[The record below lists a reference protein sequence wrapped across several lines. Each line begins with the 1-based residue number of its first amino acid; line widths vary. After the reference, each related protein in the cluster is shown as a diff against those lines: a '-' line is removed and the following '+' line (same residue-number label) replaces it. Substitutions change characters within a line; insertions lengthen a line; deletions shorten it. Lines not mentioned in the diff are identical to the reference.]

1 MQFSKTLS
9 IPVATLLALANF
21 VPSEV
26 HAQNVQEVSRE
37 KVELQPRKKRKEIK
51 LVCVQEGAVV
61 YQSEDSSINKF
72 NAERFKAS
80 RVREKEVAPTA
91 RGRSE
96 GAKTVEAYLYQPG
109 NIICVRLKD

>member
-1 MQFSKTLS
+1 MQISKTLS
-9 IPVATLLALANF
+9 IPVAMLLALA
-21 VPSEV
+21 VLVSGEG
-26 HAQNVQEVSRE
+26 HAQEAQDISKDN
-37 KVELQPRKKRKEIK
+37 VELKPRKQRKEIK

-72 NAERFKAS
+72 NAERFKAI